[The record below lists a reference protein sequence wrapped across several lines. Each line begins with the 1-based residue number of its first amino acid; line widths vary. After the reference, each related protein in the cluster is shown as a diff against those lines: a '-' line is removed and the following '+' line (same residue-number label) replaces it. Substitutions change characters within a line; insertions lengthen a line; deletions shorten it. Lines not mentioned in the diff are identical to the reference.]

1 MKKYYIQPECSE
13 IRFGTNE
20 GILSSSSI
28 GYSSIESFTI
38 EDDSLEWN

>member
-20 GILSSSSI
+20 GILSSSI
-28 GYSSIESFTI
+28 GYSSIESFII